1 MPAPDTAGSQLNSS
15 AVSLLKGETEGES
28 CSRSTRHSQAHEAG
42 LEDWQKPRNA
52 EQMSRSSL
60 TISGKKSQ
68 GCSPLRTFP
77 QSPLLFYPIRGEAL
91 STLTLEAC
99 NPRQLTSLKPGPGL
113 SYKIETSGWK
123 EQVVRLVKEHIKA
136 RTVAVKPISIQI
148 KVWYLFSSNLQPP
161 VPYRKEMR

>member
-91 STLTLEAC
+91 KPKCLYMRISLGYWFFFIRLLSPT
-99 NPRQLTSLKPGPGL
+99 PRDSKPSHFNWTPEICIL
-113 SYKIETSGWK
+113 
-123 EQVVRLVKEHIKA
+123 A
-136 RTVAVKPISIQI
+136 RTPGIPVARGLGPQLEKD
-148 KVWYLFSSNLQPP
+148 
-161 VPYRKEMR
+161 